1 MLLNGCDFICPQ
13 QSFDFDHN
21 RPDYVDI
28 DGIGGYAAL
37 EGFFYNGAAG
47 LSVATQQ
54 RFQVSFENVL
64 LYHNLVSIIVFFI
77 QTAYFIKNSDL
88 MAR

>member
-1 MLLNGCDFICPQ
+1 
-13 QSFDFDHN
+13 
-21 RPDYVDI
+21 VDI

-37 EGFFYNGAAG
+37 EGFFYNGTAG
-47 LSVATQQ
+47 FSVATQQ

-77 QTAYFIKNSDL
+77 QIAYFIKNSDL
-88 MAR
+88 MARLC